1 MEFSDLS
8 FQFLFLNGVFKE
20 KTIGNPAT
28 PLHEAARRGD
38 LKMCEILLNYKSDPC
53 LMDAKNHA
61 AIYLAAFGVGFKIV
75 QLSFV
80 HCKSSTSDRAL
91 QIVQSLI
98 VILNS
103 FRGSYCCRFL
113 A

>member
-61 AIYLAAFGVGFKIV
+61 AIHLAAFGVGFKIV
-75 QLSFV
+75 GFS
-80 HCKSSTSDRAL
+80 CISDSAL
-91 QIVQSLI
+91 HIYRGITLDCIVWSL
-98 VILNS
+98 VDTH
-103 FRGSYCCRFL
+103 
-113 A
+113 

>member
-1 MEFSDLS
+1 MEFLDLS

-38 LKMCEILLNYKSDPC
+38 LKMCEILLSYRSDPC

-61 AIYLAAFGVGFKIV
+61 AIHLAAFGVGFKSCV
-75 QLSFV
+75 GHENAKYRDFEP
-80 HCKSSTSDRAL
+80 
-91 QIVQSLI
+91 
-98 VILNS
+98 ILVTI
-103 FRGSYCCRFL
+103 L
-113 A
+113 P

>member
-61 AIYLAAFGVGFKIV
+61 AIHLAAFGVGFKIV
-75 QLSFV
+75 QLFSCTV
-80 HCKSSTSDRAL
+80 NRAL
-91 QIVQSLI
+91 HHIVQ
-98 VILNS
+98 
-103 FRGSYCCRFL
+103 FR
-113 A
+113 

>member
-61 AIYLAAFGVGFKIV
+61 AIHLAAFGVGFKIV
-75 QLSFV
+75 HFFV
-80 HCKSSTSDRAL
+80 HYKSSTSDRAL

-103 FRGSYCCRFL
+103 FWGSYCCCFL

>member
-61 AIYLAAFGVGFKIV
+61 AIHLAAFGVGFKIV
-75 QLSFV
+75 QLFFV
-80 HCKSSTSDRAL
+80 HSKSSTPNSA
-91 QIVQSLI
+91 VQMM
-98 VILNS
+98 ILNP
-103 FRGSYCCRFL
+103 FWGPYRCCFL

>member
-61 AIYLAAFGVGFKIV
+61 AIHLAAFGVGFKIV
-75 QLSFV
+75 QLSCTV
-80 HCKSSTSDRAL
+80 NRAL
-91 QIVQSLI
+91 QYPDSAVQMM
-98 VILNS
+98 ILNP
-103 FRGSYCCRFL
+103 FWGSYCCRFL
-113 A
+113 AKR

>member
-61 AIYLAAFGVGFKIV
+61 AIHLAAFGVGFKIMWYKI
-75 QLSFV
+75 SCGYFS
-80 HCKSSTSDRAL
+80 CISDRDFEP
-91 QIVQSLI
+91 ISGT
-98 VILNS
+98 ILLL
-103 FRGSYCCRFL
+103 CPC
-113 A
+113 

>member
-61 AIYLAAFGVGFKIV
+61 AIHLAAFGVGFKILWYIFHAFQV
-75 QLSFV
+75 
-80 HCKSSTSDRAL
+80 
-91 QIVQSLI
+91 
-98 VILNS
+98 VILNP
-103 FRGSYCCRFL
+103 FRGPYCCCVVAKR
-113 A
+113 

>member
-61 AIYLAAFGVGFKIV
+61 AIHLAAFGVGFKIV

-80 HCKSSTSDRAL
+80 HCKSSTPVSR
-91 QIVQSLI
+91 
-98 VILNS
+98 
-103 FRGSYCCRFL
+103 
-113 A
+113 